1 MLRHLPRPRSTSP
14 VVAIS
19 LLALS
24 RAAFAADTAP
34 ADAPAADPA
43 ATETV
48 TVTALRHYVATDNK
62 TATKT
67 DTPIL
72 ETPQSI
78 SVVTQD
84 ELQLLHVQNLEQATR
99 YTAGIVS
106 GSYGADD
113 RFDWLTLRGFVPT
126 KYLDGLQ
133 LPTAVFAQSRLDLY
147 GMEQLDILKGPSSV
161 LYGQVPPGGLVNME
175 SKMPTDQAFGEV
187 QGQFG
192 SFASAAGAFDVGGPI
207 DDQGQ
212 FLYRLTGLDRENDTQ
227 TDHVH
232 DKRIFIA
239 PAATWNIMPGMSFTF
254 LSHYQ
259 YDRTGTTVQF
269 LPSQGTLLANPFGP
283 IPEDT
288 YVSEP
293 NHDHFERREYDV
305 GYKFDYRLNDTWSFH
320 QGFRFGDVKATYDTI
335 YGAGL
340 QADLRTLNR
349 YAYLI
354 EEDARDVSLDSNA
367 TARFQTGPLSHE
379 LLFGVDYRHGEDED
393 GTGFATGPSIDV
405 YNPVYGAVFPR
416 PAYYTWTDQN
426 QDQVG
431 LYAQDQIKWN
441 RVVVTLSGRNDWVD
455 TSTRN
460 LLAGGTTDQDD
471 SAFSYRGG
479 INYLFDNG
487 ISPYVSY
494 SHSFVPTLGTD
505 FDGTAFKPTT
515 AKQVEVGVKY
525 QPPGYRS
532 LLTVAGY
539 DLTET
544 NATTTDPA
552 HEFYSVQ
559 TGEAEV
565 KGIEVEGVARLS
577 DSLSLNLSYA
587 YTHSEVTKS
596 NGDDLGEQLILV
608 PKHQASAL
616 ADYTLKDGPAAGLGF
631 GGGVRYIGASFG
643 DAENQWRAPS
653 YTLLDAI
660 VHYDLAHW
668 RFSIN
673 ANNLLDRRYVATCN
687 GANYCYYGSSRTVL
701 GTIAY
706 HW

>member
-1 MLRHLPRPRSTSP
+1 MLSFQPHLSPNPGRSLGLLG
-14 VVAIS
+14 VS

-24 RAAFAADTAP
+24 AGARA
-34 ADAPAADPA
+34 ADAPADPA
-43 ATETV
+43 AETV
-48 TVTALRHYVATDNK
+48 TVTGYRHYVPTDDG

-72 ETPQSI
+72 EVPQSV

-84 ELQLLHVQNLEQATR
+84 ELRLLQVTNLEQATR

-113 RFDWLTLRGFVPT
+113 RFDWLTLRGFSPT

-133 LPTAVFAQSRLDLY
+133 LPSAVFAQSRLDLY
-147 GMEQLDILKGPSSV
+147 GMQQVDILKGPSSV

-175 SKMPTDQAFGEV
+175 SKLPTADAFGEV
-187 QGQFG
+187 QAQFG
-192 SFASAAGAFDVGGPI
+192 SFSSAQGAFDLGGPL

-232 DKRIFIA
+232 DKRQFIA
-239 PAATWNIMPGMSFTF
+239 PAVTWNILPGMTLTV

-269 LPSQGTLLANPFGP
+269 LPAAGTLLFNPHGP

-293 NHDHFERREYDV
+293 DHDHFERREYDI

-320 QGFRFGDVKATYDTI
+320 QGFRYGDVKATYDTI

-349 YAYLI
+349 YAYLV
-354 EEDARDVSLDSNA
+354 EEDANDLALDSSA
-367 TARFQTGPLSHE
+367 TAKFQTGPLAHQ
-379 LLFGVDYRHGEDED
+379 LLFGVDFRHGEDTD
-393 GTGFATGPSIDV
+393 GTGFAAGPSIDV
-405 YNPVYGAVFPR
+405 YAPVYGQTFPR
-416 PAYYTWTDQN
+416 PAYYTHTDQN

-431 LYAQDQIKWN
+431 LYAQDQIKYG
-441 RVVVTLSGRNDWVD
+441 RAILTLSGRHDWVD

-471 SAFSYRGG
+471 TNFSYRAGV
-479 INYLFDNG
+479 NYLFDNG
-487 ISPYVSY
+487 VTPYVSY
-494 SHSFVPTLGTD
+494 AKSFVPTLGTD
-505 FDGTAFKPTT
+505 FAGTAFKPTT
-515 AKQVEVGVKY
+515 ANQTEVGVKY

-532 LLTVAGY
+532 LVTIAGY

-544 NATTTDPA
+544 NATTNDPV
-552 HEFYSVQ
+552 HEFASVQ
-559 TGEAEV
+559 TGEVEV

-577 DSLSLNLSYA
+577 DALSLNLSYA
-587 YTHSEVTKS
+587 YTDSVVTRS
-596 NGDDLGEQLILV
+596 NGDDLGEQLTLV

-616 ADYTLKDGPAAGLGF
+616 ADYIVPDGAAAGLGF
-631 GGGVRYIGASFG
+631 GGGVRYVGASFG
-643 DAENQWRAPS
+643 DAANQWRAPS
-653 YTLLDAI
+653 YTLFDAI
-660 VHYDLAHW
+660 VHYDLPHW
-668 RFSIN
+668 RLSLN

-687 GANYCYYGSSRTVL
+687 GANYCYFGASRTVL
-701 GTIAY
+701 GTVSY
-706 HW
+706 RW

>member
-1 MLRHLPRPRSTSP
+1 MLRPRSVPP
-14 VVAIS
+14 VLAIG

-24 RAAFAADTAP
+24 RAAFAGDPAP
-34 ADAPAADPA
+34 DAPAEDPA
-43 ATETV
+43 TEVV
-48 TVTALRHYVATDNK
+48 TVTALRHYVPTDNT

-113 RFDWLTLRGFVPT
+113 RFDWLTLRGFQPT

-133 LPTAVFAQSRLDLY
+133 LPSAVFAQSRLDIY
-147 GMEQLDILKGPSSV
+147 GMQQLDILKGPSSV

-175 SKMPTDQAFGEV
+175 SKLPTPEAFGEV
-187 QGQFG
+187 QLQIGNFDSTQ
-192 SFASAAGAFDVGGPI
+192 GAFDIGGPL

-212 FLYRLTGLDRENDTQ
+212 FLYRLTGVERENDTQ

-232 DKRIFIA
+232 DSRQFIA
-239 PAATWNIMPGMSFTF
+239 PAATWNILPGMSLTF

-259 YDRTGTTVQF
+259 HDQTGTTVQF
-269 LPSQGTLLANPFGP
+269 LPAQGTLLPNPNGQ
-283 IPEDT
+283 IPEST

-293 NHDHFERREYDV
+293 DHDRFDRREYDI
-305 GYKFDYRLNDTWSFH
+305 GYKFDYHMNDTWSFH
-320 QGFRFGDVKATYDTI
+320 QGFRYGDVDALYDTI

-349 YAYLI
+349 YAYLV
-354 EEDARDVSLDSNA
+354 EEDARDVALDSSA
-367 TARFQTGPLSHE
+367 TANFRTGPLDHQ
-379 LLFGVDYRHGEDED
+379 LLFGVDFRHGEDTD
-393 GTGFATGPSIDV
+393 GTGFAPGPSIDV
-405 YNPVYGAVFPR
+405 YAPVYGAVFPR
-416 PAYYTWTDQN
+416 PAFYTHTDQN

-431 LYAQDQIKWN
+431 LYAQDQIKVD
-441 RVVVTLSGRNDWVD
+441 RFVLTLSGRHDWVD
-455 TSTRN
+455 TSTDN
-460 LLAGGTTDQDD
+460 LLAGGTSRQDD
-471 SAFSYRGG
+471 AKFSWRAGL
-479 INYLFDNG
+479 NYLFDNG
-487 ISPYVSY
+487 VSPYVSY
-494 SHSFVPTLGTD
+494 AKSFVPTLGTT
-505 FDGTAFKPTT
+505 FEGAAFQPTT
-515 AKQVEVGVKY
+515 AKQVEAGIKV

-532 LLTVAGY
+532 LVTIAGY

-544 NATTTDPA
+544 NASTIDPV
-552 HEFYSVQ
+552 HEFSSVQ
-559 TGEAEV
+559 TGEVEV
-565 KGIEVEGVARLS
+565 KGVEVEGVARLS
-577 DSLSLNLSYA
+577 DALSLNLSYA
-587 YTHSEVTKS
+587 YTDSEVTRS
-596 NGDDLGEQLILV
+596 NGDDLGKQLTLV

-631 GGGVRYIGASFG
+631 GGGVRYIGATFG
-643 DAENQWRAPS
+643 DAENDWRAPS
-653 YTLLDAI
+653 YTLVDAI

-668 RFSIN
+668 RLAIN
-673 ANNLLDRRYVATCN
+673 ANNLFDRRYVATCN

-701 GTIAY
+701 GTISY

>member
-1 MLRHLPRPRSTSP
+1 MSSLSSRISLSSRRR
-14 VVAIS
+14 VAGVLGVS
-19 LLALS
+19 LLALTTGMA
-24 RAAFAADTAP
+24 RAADG
-34 ADAPAADPA
+34 DA
-43 ATETV
+43 EMV
-48 TVTALRHYVATDNK
+48 TVTGYRNYVPTDNG

-72 ETPQSI
+72 ETPQSV

-113 RFDWLTLRGFVPT
+113 RFDWLTLRGFSPT

-133 LPTAVFAQSRLDLY
+133 LPSAVFAQSRLDIY
-147 GMEQLDILKGPSSV
+147 GMQQVDILKGPSSV

-175 SKMPTDQAFGEV
+175 SKLPTDQAFGDV

-192 SFASAAGAFDVGGPI
+192 SFGSAAGAFDLGGPV
-207 DDQGQ
+207 DDQGR

-232 DKRIFIA
+232 DKRVFIA
-239 PAATWNIMPGMSFTF
+239 PAATWNILPGMTLTV

-259 YDRTGTTVQF
+259 YDRSGTTVQF
-269 LPSQGTLLANPFGP
+269 LPAAGTLLANPHGQ

-293 NHDHFERREYDV
+293 DHDHFERREYDI

-320 QGFRFGDVKATYDTI
+320 QGFRYGDVKATYDTI

-340 QADLRTLNR
+340 QADLRTLDR
-349 YAYLI
+349 YAYLV
-354 EEDARDVSLDSNA
+354 EEDARDVALDSSV
-367 TARFQTGPLSHE
+367 TANLRTGPLSHQI
-379 LLFGVDYRHGEDED
+379 LFGVDYRHGEDTD
-393 GTGFATGPSIDV
+393 GTGFAAGPSIDV
-405 YNPVYGAVFPR
+405 YNPVYGQVFPR

-431 LYAQDQIKWN
+431 LYAQDQIKYE
-441 RVVVTLSGRNDWVD
+441 RAILTVSLRHDWVD

-460 LLAGGTTDQDD
+460 LLAGGTTTQDD
-471 SAFSYRGG
+471 TNFSYRVGA
-479 INYLFDNG
+479 NYLFDNG
-487 ISPYVSY
+487 LTPYVSY
-494 SHSFVPTLGTD
+494 AKSFTPTLGTD
-505 FDGTAFKPTT
+505 FAGTPFKPTT
-515 AKQVEVGVKY
+515 ADQVEIGVKY

-532 LLTVAGY
+532 LVTIAGY

-544 NATTTDPA
+544 NATTNDPV
-552 HEFYSVQ
+552 HEFSSIQ
-559 TGEAEV
+559 TGEVEV
-565 KGIEVEGVARLS
+565 KGVEIEGVARLS
-577 DSLSLNLSYA
+577 DALSLNLSYA
-587 YTHSEVTKS
+587 YTDSVVTKS
-596 NGDDLGEQLILV
+596 NGDDLGKQLTLV

-631 GGGVRYIGASFG
+631 GGGVRYVGATFG
-643 DAENQWRAPS
+643 DAANDWRAPS
-653 YTLLDAI
+653 YTLVDAI
-660 VHYDLAHW
+660 VHYDLPHW
-668 RFSIN
+668 RVALN
-673 ANNLLDRRYVATCN
+673 ANNLFDRRYIATCN

-701 GTIAY
+701 GTISY
-706 HW
+706 RW